1 MRALIL
7 RWAVILIAVFL
18 VAWGLPQTG
27 IFGDTQFVNY
37 GNDWVTLAI
46 FAAVL
51 ALLNTFIKPILQIL
65 SIPLTCLTFGLFTI
79 VINVALFALAAWLVP
94 SMQVAGFWGALV
106 GAVAI
111 SVVGWGVNI
120 LTGEKIG

>member
-1 MRALIL
+1 
-7 RWAVILIAVFL
+7 VILIAVFL
-18 VAWGLPQTG
+18 VAWWLPQTG

-51 ALLNTFIKPILQIL
+51 ALLNTFVKPILKVL

-94 SMQVAGFWGALV
+94 SFSVAGFWGALV

-111 SVVGWGVNI
+111 SVVGWVMHL

>member
-1 MRALIL
+1 LRALIL

-27 IFGDTQFVNY
+27 IFGNTQFVNY

-51 ALLNTFIKPILQIL
+51 ALLNTFIKPILQLL

-111 SVVGWGVNI
+111 SVVGWGVHL

>member
-94 SMQVAGFWGALV
+94 SMQVAGFWGAVV

-111 SVVGWGVNI
+111 SIVGWGVNL

>member
-27 IFGDTQFVNY
+27 IFGSTQFVNY

-51 ALLNTFIKPILQIL
+51 ALLNTFIKPILQLL

-106 GAVAI
+106 GAIAI